1 MMQIRSTVRMMRK
14 GKKKK
19 KKESAS
25 WGGRRRCL
33 SKCRKSMTVM
43 NYAAGG
49 YVLLTSILF

>member
-25 WGGRRRCL
+25 WGGRRRYL